1 MNYPGYELIAPGYEL
16 IALERIRL
24 AKELELDGRLSGQ
37 LIPRTPLIQR
47 VKRLVKRSA

>member
-24 AKELELDGRLSGQ
+24 AKELELEGRLSGQ

-47 VKRLVKRSA
+47 VKRLVTRSA